1 MPQPALTTASSV
13 SGAGASV
20 KVEIPRRGL
29 MLVLSSPSG
38 AGKSTISRALLAD
51 EDRLDMSVS
60 VTTRP
65 PRPGEKDG
73 VHYHFISVEEYKAL
87 ADNDGLLEHA
97 RVFDNFYGTPRDPVE
112 TALRSGRD
120 ILFDIDWQGTQQVAE
135 KAQNDLVSIFILP
148 PNVGELERRLKARAQ
163 DSDEVVA
170 KRMAKALDEISHYS
184 EYDYI
189 IVNDDLER
197 SITEVKAI
205 LRAERLRRHRRIGLA
220 DFVNRMRHAEG

>member
-1 MPQPALTTASSV
+1 MSQSLNEISASPPSV
-13 SGAGASV
+13 D

-60 VTTRP
+60 VTTRS
-65 PRPGEKDG
+65 PRPGEVDG
-73 VHYHFISVEEYKAL
+73 VHYHFISVGNYKAL

-112 TALRSGRD
+112 KALRSGRD

-135 KAQNDLVSIFILP
+135 KARGDLVTIFILP
-148 PNVGELERRLKARAQ
+148 PNVAELERRLKTRAQ

-189 IVNDDLER
+189 VVNDDLER
-197 SITEVKAI
+197 SIAEVKAI
-205 LRAERLRRHRRIGLA
+205 LRAERLRRQRRIGLA